1 MTKDMEKLEEYKK
14 KVDEALVKEK
24 NAFDKFNDVRNENR
38 EYVEEVL
45 LPHNGHLTPE
55 QKQKEQELVEKLR
68 EARKELDETINE
80 LEKL

>member
-1 MTKDMEKLEEYKK
+1 MTKDMEELEEYKK
-14 KVDEALVKEK
+14 KVDEALEKEK
-24 NAFDKFNDVRNENR
+24 EAFDRFIDVRNENR

-45 LPHNGHLTPE
+45 LPNNGHLTPE

-68 EARKELDETINE
+68 EARTELDEAIDE

>member
-1 MTKDMEKLEEYKK
+1 MEEIEEYKK
-14 KVDEALVKEK
+14 KVNEALEKEK
-24 NAFDKFNDVRNENR
+24 EAFDKFNDVRNENR

-68 EARKELDETINE
+68 EARKELDEAIDE

>member
-1 MTKDMEKLEEYKK
+1 MEEIEEYKK
-14 KVDEALVKEK
+14 KVNEALEKEK
-24 NAFDKFNDVRNENR
+24 NAFDRFIDVRNENR

-45 LPHNGHLTPE
+45 LPQNGHLTPE

-68 EARKELDETINE
+68 EARKELDEAIDE

>member
-1 MTKDMEKLEEYKK
+1 MEEIEEYKK
-14 KVDEALVKEK
+14 KVDEALEKEK
-24 NAFDKFNDVRNENR
+24 EAFDKFNDVRYENR

-45 LPHNGHLTPE
+45 LPNNGYLTPE

-68 EARKELDETINE
+68 EARKELDEAIDE